1 MGELRLAWERRKA
14 KEEKKKKEEEKEK
27 KYLPARG
34 GRWRDLT
41 GFKFGWSDIVTFP
54 SCYLSLFRFL
64 VLKIGFEG
72 KWNV

>member
-1 MGELRLAWERRKA
+1 MSKTRELRLVRERRKA
-14 KEEKKKKEEEKEK
+14 KGRKGNKV
-27 KYLPARG
+27 LTSAWRG
-34 GRWRDLT
+34 MRWRNLT

-64 VLKIGFEG
+64 FLKIGFEG